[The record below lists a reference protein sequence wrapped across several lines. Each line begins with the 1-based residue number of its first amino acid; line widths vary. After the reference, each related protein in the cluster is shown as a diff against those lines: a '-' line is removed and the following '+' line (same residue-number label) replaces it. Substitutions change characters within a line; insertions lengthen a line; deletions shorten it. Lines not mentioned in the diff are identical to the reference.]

1 MHNHVEA
8 LKYLTDQR
16 HIDLSIGNKDSKLPI
31 HYAAKHGSKNVLNF
45 FFQSNLTIYAVDQ
58 HGNTIAHEASEYNQ
72 LECMQLIWKLNRN
85 LFTKKNHLGRTAY
98 HTV

>member
-1 MHNHVEA
+1 MHNHIDA
-8 LKYLTDQR
+8 LKYLVNLK
-16 HIDLSIGNKDSKLPI
+16 HIDLSISNNESKLPI

-45 FFQSNLTIYAVDQ
+45 FFQSNLTIYATDI

-72 LECMQLIWKLNRN
+72 LDCIKLIWKMNQN
-85 LFTKKNHLGRTAY
+85 LFKLKNHFGRTPI